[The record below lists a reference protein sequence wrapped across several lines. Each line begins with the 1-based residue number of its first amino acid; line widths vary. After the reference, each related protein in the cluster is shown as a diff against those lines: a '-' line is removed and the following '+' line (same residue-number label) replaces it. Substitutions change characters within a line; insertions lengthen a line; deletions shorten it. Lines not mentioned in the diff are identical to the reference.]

1 MTTEDH
7 ITFRLRFFCRFDE
20 EVQAYVAYIPRL
32 QIYAQTP
39 VERDL
44 KKAVRKTALRFILTC
59 ADMRILDDIMHESRM
74 KEISADEAESL
85 RKDETAEFVS
95 VKGYKECDSIE
106 LTLPLP
112 LTSDT
117 LATLTA

>member
-1 MTTEDH
+1 MTTEDQ

-20 EVQAYVAYIPRL
+20 EVKAYVAYIPRL

-44 KKAVRKTALRFILTC
+44 KNAVRKTALSFILTC
-59 ADMRILDDIMHESRM
+59 ADMRILDDIMHESLM
-74 KEISADEAESL
+74 KQISAEEAESL
-85 RKDETAEFVS
+85 RKDETAEYVS
-95 VKGYKECDSIE
+95 VKGYKECDPIE

-117 LATLTA
+117 LAALIA